1 MWLKKYDSDYRIS
14 MRRILHAATSLPFRL
29 TWRYHMNNIYQESK
43 SLLEV
48 REWKEQCRL
57 ENKGLTAKEY
67 IEKVKAIAASI
78 KSKYNIRLRK
88 YRSTSAS

>member
-1 MWLKKYDSDYRIS
+1 
-14 MRRILHAATSLPFRL
+14 
-29 TWRYHMNNIYQESK
+29 MNNIYQEPK

-67 IEKVKAIAASI
+67 LEKIKTIAAGI
-78 KSKYNIRLRK
+78 KSKYNIRLQK
-88 YRSTSAS
+88 YTPASQCNE